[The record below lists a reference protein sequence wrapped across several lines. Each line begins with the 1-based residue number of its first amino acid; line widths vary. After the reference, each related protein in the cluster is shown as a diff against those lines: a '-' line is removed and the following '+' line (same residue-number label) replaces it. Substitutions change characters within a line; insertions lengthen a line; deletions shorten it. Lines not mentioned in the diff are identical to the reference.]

1 MTLGFFIHYTIVT
14 FLKKEGLMKYWSK
27 SALSIYHYLET
38 MSKTIDKLVLD
49 TGKSSNNKEL
59 SNYQTTYCQ
68 TGKILK
74 LTDRKRK
81 LINLKIIVEDGLA
94 RISKESRRILTLFY
108 IDGIKSNMIA
118 QLLGISIRTFFR
130 QKLKALEDFSQKLL
144 DMGYDGEFF
153 KEDYLCER
161 WFEVVYNDMVTKN
174 YDEEDYLEGSIIK
187 TLLGSVAKMPLYSNT
202 YV

>member
-144 DMGYDGEFF
+144 DMGYDEEFF

>member
-1 MTLGFFIHYTIVT
+1 
-14 FLKKEGLMKYWSK
+14 MKYWSK

-38 MSKTIDKLVLD
+38 MSKTIDKIVLD

-68 TGKILK
+68 TGKIIK

-94 RISKESRRILTLFY
+94 RIPKESRRILTLFY

-144 DMGYDGEFF
+144 DMGYDEEFF

-174 YDEEDYLEGSIIK
+174 YDEEDYLEGNIIK
-187 TLLGSVAKMPLYSNT
+187 SLLGSVAKMPLYSNT

>member
-27 SALSIYHYLET
+27 SALSIYHYLEA

-68 TGKILK
+68 TGKIIK

-108 IDGIKSNMIA
+108 IDGIKSNMVA

-144 DMGYDGEFF
+144 DIGYDEEFF